1 MKEKEE
7 DVLAQIEKTLLRI
20 VTHED
25 CPEIILVEL
34 DTGGST
40 LPEEGIIPYLNLTG
54 SNVLEG
60 ENLDEAIQTAI
71 EEDEFGYIL
80 DVLDNI
86 DWDEFEIRLPA
97 LYPDWPKEIDKGNEK
112 IVASL
117 NATFQNHKEKFR
129 HVKKLYFH
137 TVDNFNFVKIIDDS
151 HGIPDTYSKKSQ

>member
-25 CPEIILVEL
+25 SPEIVFVEL

-40 LPEEGIIPYLNLTG
+40 LPGEGIIPYLNLTG
-54 SNVLEG
+54 ANVLEN
-60 ENLDEAIQTAI
+60 ERLDAAIQTAI

-97 LYPDWPKEIDKGNEK
+97 LYPNWPKETEKGDEK
-112 IVASL
+112 IVACL
-117 NATFQNHKEKFR
+117 NATFQSHKEKFK
-129 HVKKLYFH
+129 HVKKLYFY
-137 TVDNFNFVKIIDDS
+137 TADNFNFIKIIDK
-151 HGIPDTYSKKSQ
+151 PA